1 MAAAFAQPGRINNVK
16 GTPLQLFGNVAR
28 RVGRGPHTSNLD
40 FSIFRNF
47 AVKERFNLQF
57 RAEGFNLSNTP
68 AFFLPSAASPALT
81 IGNATFGKLTASSA
95 TGRQLQL
102 GLKFVF

>member
-1 MAAAFAQPGRINNVK
+1 MPVDRVPPGRINNVK

-47 AVKERFNLQF
+47 AVKARFNP
-57 RAEGFNLSNTP
+57 SNTP